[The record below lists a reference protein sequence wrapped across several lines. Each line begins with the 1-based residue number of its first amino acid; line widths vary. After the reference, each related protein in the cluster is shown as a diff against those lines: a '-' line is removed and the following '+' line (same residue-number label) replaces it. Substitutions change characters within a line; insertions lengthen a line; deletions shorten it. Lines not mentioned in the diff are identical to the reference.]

1 MSGSIVFRNF
11 VVGIL
16 MIVMFPCTLFSQSNA
31 GSQNP
36 FLGKKYQEGLFLGEY
51 TFDFTATDEN
61 GIDLVGIKIDQW
73 FQVDS
78 LVYFYYLWDNEKI
91 SILDTDGSVLLDM
104 PYSLSAEGKELKIFN
119 ADGSFIELKEKGSMM
134 KNFAKDS
141 ATGVISAA
149 FMILGGKTIYNHN
162 KNK

>member
-1 MSGSIVFRNF
+1 MSGSVVFRNF

-36 FLGKKYQEGLFLGEY
+36 FVGKKYQEGLFLGEY

-61 GIDLVGIKIDQW
+61 GIDLVGIKFDQW

-78 LVYFYYLWDNEKI
+78 LVYFYY
-91 SILDTDGSVLLDM
+91 
-104 PYSLSAEGKELKIFN
+104 F
-119 ADGSFIELKEKGSMM
+119 
-134 KNFAKDS
+134 
-141 ATGVISAA
+141 
-149 FMILGGKTIYNHN
+149 
-162 KNK
+162 

>member
-1 MSGSIVFRNF
+1 MSGPIVFRNF
-11 VVGIL
+11 IVGIL
-16 MIVMFPCTLFSQSNA
+16 MIVMFPYTLFSQSNA

-36 FLGKKYQEGLFLGEY
+36 FVGKKYQEDLFLGEY

-61 GIDLVGIKIDQW
+61 GIDLVGIKFDQW

-119 ADGSFIELKEKGSMM
+119 ADGSFIELKEKGSLM
-134 KNFAKDS
+134 KSFAKDS
-141 ATGVISAA
+141 VTVVISAAA
-149 FMILGGKTIYNHN
+149 FMILGGKSGYNAT
-162 KNK
+162 KK